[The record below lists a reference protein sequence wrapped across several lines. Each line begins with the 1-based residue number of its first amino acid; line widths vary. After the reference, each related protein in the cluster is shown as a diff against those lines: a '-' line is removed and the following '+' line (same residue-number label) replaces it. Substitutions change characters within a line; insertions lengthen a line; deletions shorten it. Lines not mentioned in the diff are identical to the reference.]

1 MADRLSAVELLGA
14 GINALTHVD
23 AAQLEGLAEAAREAR
38 GPETAEERKV
48 AREQMRTMGYL
59 ISLTRRNLRLLRGVG
74 YGSFGPFR
82 G

>member
-48 AREQMRTMGYL
+48 ARERMRTMGYL
-59 ISLTRRNLRLLRGVG
+59 IALTRRNLRLLRGVG
-74 YGSFGPFR
+74 YGSFGPSR